1 MRHVDAQLMEPIVR
15 RLEPLLDDVVFV
27 GGQVT
32 ALLLTDPAATRTRV
46 TVDVDIICPA
56 VTRTQYERLAE
67 RLRTLGFREDTSEG
81 APICRWRSPDG
92 ILDVMPIGERALGF
106 TNRWYPLAMETA
118 NQHVLPSGQRI
129 RIPRAE
135 VFLATKWSAVEGRAE
150 GDYLGSHDLEDIVT
164 LFAGR
169 PELPG
174 EVAAAGA
181 GLRDYVAEQTARFF
195 ASEQWDYAI
204 LGALPDARF
213 DPTLPSRV
221 ETRLRRVLAPD

>member
-1 MRHVDAQLMEPIVR
+1 
-15 RLEPLLDDVVFV
+15 
-27 GGQVT
+27 
-32 ALLLTDPAATRTRV
+32 
-46 TVDVDIICPA
+46 
-56 VTRTQYERLAE
+56 
-67 RLRTLGFREDTSEG
+67 
-81 APICRWRSPDG
+81 
-92 ILDVMPIGERALGF
+92 MPVGERALGF

-174 EVAAAGA
+174 EVAVAEAE
-181 GLRDYVAEQTARFF
+181 LRGYVAEQTSRFF

-221 ETRLRRVLAPD
+221 EDRLRRVLATG